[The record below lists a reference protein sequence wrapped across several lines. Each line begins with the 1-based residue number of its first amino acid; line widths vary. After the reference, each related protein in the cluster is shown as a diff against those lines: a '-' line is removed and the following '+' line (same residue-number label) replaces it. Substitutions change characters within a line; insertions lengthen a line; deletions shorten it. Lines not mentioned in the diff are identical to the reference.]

1 MGEGRRDCH
10 YSACC
15 LSWEWVW
22 ASAGRV
28 WGLDYCPL
36 CSPGSW
42 SASHGVQSVGSSLRW
57 WEMAQGFLFCVCQE
71 LLHFLGVFVR
81 DHTGVTALEVQAEL
95 GWWQA
100 VCVGGRKTTRM
111 ATGGEKKKT
120 FSHITYRIIA
130 WILTW
135 LAFKFKLKT
144 WVHLFLLLFLLPL
157 WFCRRHFK
165 AHISVLSSF
174 LPPVVTIPQNNDLS
188 VLFRVTSLVR
198 FAQKCFIILEAEF
211 SVWSN
216 VSGKFSLAQ
225 RLN

>member
-42 SASHGVQSVGSSLRW
+42 SASHGVQSVGSSLGW

-81 DHTGVTALEVQAEL
+81 DHTGVTALEVEAEL

-111 ATGGEKKKT
+111 ATGGEKKKP

-135 LAFKFKLKT
+135 LAFKFKLKIKSG
-144 WVHLFLLLFLLPL
+144 FIF
-157 WFCRRHFK
+157 FCCYFCCLCDFVGGTLR
-165 AHISVLSSF
+165 L
-174 LPPVVTIPQNNDLS
+174 T
-188 VLFRVTSLVR
+188 LV
-198 FAQKCFIILEAEF
+198 F
-211 SVWSN
+211 SVVFCPLLWQFLK
-216 VSGKFSLAQ
+216 VMTCLC
-225 RLN
+225 RLEWLLW